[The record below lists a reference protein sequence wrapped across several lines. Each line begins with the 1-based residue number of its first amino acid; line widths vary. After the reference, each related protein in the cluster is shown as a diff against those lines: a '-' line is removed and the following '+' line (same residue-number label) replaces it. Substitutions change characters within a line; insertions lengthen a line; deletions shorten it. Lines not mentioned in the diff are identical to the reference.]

1 MTRALCLDT
10 STAAVTVALVD
21 DGAVVRQR
29 SEDGFNRHGEL
40 LAPAVRAV
48 IAGERFD
55 AVAVGLGPGPFTGLR
70 AGIATAAALADAAA
84 VPVYGACSL
93 DLLAA
98 PDVVVVQ
105 DARRKEVYWATYDA
119 RGERVDGPHVGEPGA
134 VPIVGRRVV
143 GAGAAHWPDVFGAD
157 VAALFPA
164 AAGLWRLVA
173 ARVRAGA
180 PSDALSPLYLR
191 RPDAKTL
198 AERGLA

>member
-1 MTRALCLDT
+1 MRLLCLDT
-10 STAAVTVALVD
+10 STASVTVALVD
-21 DGAVVRQR
+21 DGAVVRAHA
-29 SEDGFNRHGEL
+29 EEGFNRHGEL

-70 AGIATAAALADAAA
+70 AGIATAAALADAAG

-105 DARRKEVYWATYDA
+105 DARRKEVYWAAYDA
-119 RGERVDGPHVGEPGA
+119 GAHRVDGPHVASPA
-134 VPIVGRRVV
+134 DVPVDGRRVV
-143 GAGAAHWPDVFGAD
+143 GAGAASWPDVFGSRV
-157 VAALFPA
+157 VASLPD
-164 AAGLWRLVA
+164 AAGLWPLVA
-173 ARVRAGA
+173 ERAAAGA
-180 PSDALSPLYLR
+180 ASDPLTPLYLR

-198 AERGLA
+198 VERGLA